1 MIYLRTLFAAA
12 ALAAPLGLAA
22 AQAQAADII
31 GTLHNSP
38 QFSKLA
44 MAVEAA
50 DMESTLK
57 GDGPFTV
64 FAPTNQAFE
73 QLPKGACDE
82 LLKGENKSQ
91 LKSLIQYHVI
101 EGKELS
107 AKDAVGQQT
116 KVDTME
122 GDSLSI
128 DGTGQMVMLVPT
140 GLVVTRVGDQV
151 MVEREVTAV
160 TAPAVEVASAGQQQ
174 EGQQGQGQ
182 QASSGQSGSSEP
194 SQQAASGQSGSSKSS
209 QQAASGQSGSSG
221 SSQQAAGG
229 QSQSGQSQQQQ
240 AASAQSQSGQGQQ
253 QAASGSS
260 GTQQQDQGVLREAR
274 VVEPDIQ
281 ADNGVIHAI
290 DAVLVP
296 QSVLS
301 KLESM
306 PAQQQSQR
314 QNSPQKKAD
323 QG

>member
-1 MIYLRTLFAAA
+1 MIYSRTLFAAA

-73 QLPKGACDE
+73 QLPEGAFDE
-82 LLKGENKSQ
+82 LLKGENESQ

-160 TAPAVEVASAGQQQ
+160 TAPAVEVAPAGQQQ

-182 QASSGQSGSSEP
+182 GQQASSGQSQSSQGQQ
-194 SQQAASGQSGSSKSS
+194 QQAGSGQSGR
-209 QQAASGQSGSSG
+209 SGSP
-221 SSQQAAGG
+221 QQAAGG

-240 AASAQSQSGQGQQ
+240 AASGQSQSGQAQQ

-260 GTQQQDQGVLREAR
+260 GTQQQDQGVLREAQ